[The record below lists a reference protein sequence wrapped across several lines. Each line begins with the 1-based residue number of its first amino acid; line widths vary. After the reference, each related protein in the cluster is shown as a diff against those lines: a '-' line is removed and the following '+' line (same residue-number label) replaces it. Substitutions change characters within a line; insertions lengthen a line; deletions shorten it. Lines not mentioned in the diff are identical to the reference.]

1 MFERFTLKARRAIVV
16 SQAEART
23 LHHDLIRPEHLLLGL
38 VQGDGI
44 AAQALGL
51 LGVSPQRLR
60 ATVEETVERSKTDKQ
75 AEKVPFSP
83 AAKRALEL
91 SLREALRLGH
101 NYIGTEHL
109 LLGTLQVLEDDG
121 VGRLL
126 GVDANEIR
134 ARVRELMSGAVA
146 DLPRSRAAADAT
158 RLARQLA
165 GSGPMTTGHLI
176 LAILNDTDSQASR
189 ALGTFGVTRDSLQPR
204 LSEVPLGETSDSP
217 PRPQSVEIKL
227 GDTTTTIGDPELAA
241 ALGELSPEQLR
252 AALRDAFGAKPR
264 HLAAGSEPTG

>member
-16 SQAEART
+16 SQDEART

-44 AAQALGL
+44 ATQALGL
-51 LGVSPQRLR
+51 LGVNPQRLR

-109 LLGTLQVLEDDG
+109 LLGTLQVLEDHG

-126 GVDANEIR
+126 GVDSERDTSKGAR
-134 ARVRELMSGAVA
+134 ADVGSRRG
-146 DLPRSRAAADAT
+146 PPPSRAAADAT

-189 ALGTFGVTRDSLQPR
+189 ALGTFGVTPR
-204 LSEVPLGETSDSP
+204 IHCNP
-217 PRPQSVEIKL
+217 
-227 GDTTTTIGDPELAA
+227 A
-241 ALGELSPEQLR
+241 
-252 AALRDAFGAKPR
+252 
-264 HLAAGSEPTG
+264 